1 MNRFV
6 LHCSVAACWCFEDET
21 NAYSEAILDRL
32 SGGEAL
38 VPSLWLLEM
47 GNVLAAAERRGRISK
62 AQSARLVKLLEGLP
76 IAVDHGAADRAMDPV
91 LALAR
96 EQGLSAYDACYLEL
110 AMREGL
116 PIATRHKALEEAAM
130 RCGVPLA

>member
-1 MNRFV
+1 LSRFV
-6 LHCSVAACWCFEDET
+6 LDCSVAACWCFEDRT

-32 SGGEAL
+32 SGDEAL
-38 VPSLWLLEM
+38 VPALWLLEM
-47 GNVLAAAERRGRISK
+47 GNVLFAAERGGRISK
-62 AQSARLVKLLEGLP
+62 AQLARLVELLQGLP
-76 IAVDHGAADRAMDPV
+76 IAVDHGAAERAMEAV
-91 LALAR
+91 LSIAR